1 MKKLMK
7 YAILP
12 RALVLLLALTL
23 AVTASVL
30 PAAAATEKVYTE
42 WVYDEATKT
51 LTATFPDGD
60 TEVYYRVE
68 DSIHLRCDP
77 DYSYK
82 YYHSVRIDGSSYEI
96 FARGEEGDTLA
107 LLGFNED
114 WLFFVTEKEMDQVQ
128 ELFEAGPNCRVSVS
142 YSEADNQLHHN
153 MDKNF
158 LKDLRELTADPEAET
173 LTDTLYGLRYAPRY
187 ELWMYNGGF
196 MVAVNE
202 GFLFD
207 LAGEM
212 YYASVRDLPAA
223 AFDGEGKLV
232 PSQNVTVTLYRLTEE
247 MEEAAYYAVYT
258 ASTHYR
264 WSVEYEGGYLGGL
277 IEPTIP
283 DEDLP
288 VALVYFTIAFL
299 GIILPIAPLVLGLCL
314 PHSAKQGYQKRW
326 YLLAYLSGAW
336 MVMGVVL
343 LVAMIVAL

>member
-42 WVYDEATKT
+42 WAYDEATKT

-77 DYSYK
+77 DYSYVF
-82 YYHSVRIDGSSYEI
+82 HNSVRIGGIPHDVYAMGK
-96 FARGEEGDTLA
+96 GGDTLA
-107 LLGFNED
+107 LSDTGEN
-114 WLFFVTEKEMDQVQ
+114 WLFFVTEEQMKEVEQLYD
-128 ELFEAGPNCRVSVS
+128 AKDSCRVTLS
-142 YSEADNQLHHN
+142 YDEADNHLHRT
-153 MDKNF
+153 MDKDF
-158 LKDLRELTADPEAET
+158 LKDLRKLTADPEAET

-187 ELWMYNGGF
+187 ELWLYDESN

-212 YYASVRDLPAA
+212 YYASVRDLPTAA
-223 AFDGEGKLV
+223 LDGEGKLV

>member
-42 WVYDEATKT
+42 WAYDEATKT

-68 DSIHLRCDP
+68 DSIHLRYDP
-77 DYSYK
+77 DYSYVF
-82 YYHSVRIDGSSYEI
+82 HNSVRIGDIPHDVYAMGK
-96 FARGEEGDTLA
+96 GGDTLA
-107 LLGFNED
+107 LSDTGEN
-114 WLFFVTEKEMDQVQ
+114 WLFFVTEEQMKEVEQLYD
-128 ELFEAGPNCRVSVS
+128 AKDSCRVTLS
-142 YSEADNQLHHN
+142 YDEADNHLHRT
-153 MDKNF
+153 MDKDF
-158 LKDLRELTADPEAET
+158 LKDLRKLTADPEAET

-187 ELWMYNGGF
+187 ELWLYDESN

-232 PSQNVTVTLYRLTEE
+232 PSRDVTVTLYRLTEE

-258 ASTHYR
+258 ASTHYM

>member
-30 PAAAATEKVYTE
+30 PAAAAAEKVYTE

-77 DYSYK
+77 DYSYVF
-82 YYHSVRIDGSSYEI
+82 HNSVSIGGIPHDVYAMGK
-96 FARGEEGDTLA
+96 GGDTLA
-107 LLGFNED
+107 LSDTGEN
-114 WLFFVTEKEMDQVQ
+114 WLFFVTEEQMKEVEQLYD
-128 ELFEAGPNCRVSVS
+128 AKDSCRVTLS
-142 YSEADNQLHHN
+142 YDEADNHLHRT
-153 MDKNF
+153 MDKDF
-158 LKDLRELTADPEAET
+158 LKDLRKLTADPEAET

-187 ELWMYNGGF
+187 ELWLYDESN

-212 YYASVRDLPAA
+212 YYASVRDLPTAA
-223 AFDGEGKLV
+223 LDGEGKLI

>member
-7 YAILP
+7 YAMLP

-30 PAAAATEKVYTE
+30 PAAAAADKVYTE

-68 DSIHLRCDP
+68 DSIHLRYDP

-82 YYHSVRIDGSSYEI
+82 YYRSVRIDGSSYEI

-107 LLGFNED
+107 LLGFHED

-128 ELFEAGPNCRVSVS
+128 ELFEADPDCRVSVS

-173 LTDTLYGLRYAPRY
+173 LTDTLYGLRYAPRF

-223 AFDGEGKLV
+223 AFDGEGKLI
-232 PSQNVTVTLYRLTEE
+232 PSESVTVTLYRLPEE
-247 MEEAAYYAVYT
+247 LEADAYYAVYT
-258 ASTHYR
+258 ASTHYT
-264 WSVEYEGGYLGGL
+264 WSVEHEGGYMGGL
-277 IEPTIP
+277 LDPDLS

-288 VALVYFTIAFL
+288 VGLVYFTIAFL
-299 GIILPIAPLVLGLCL
+299 GIIAPIAPLVLGLCL
-314 PHSAKQGYQKRW
+314 PHSAKQGYKKRW
-326 YLLAYLSGAW
+326 YLLAYLGGAW

>member
-12 RALVLLLALTL
+12 RALVLLLALVL

-68 DSIHLRCDP
+68 DSIHLRYDP

-107 LLGFNED
+107 LLGFHED
-114 WLFFVTEKEMDQVQ
+114 WLFFVTEKQMDTVQ
-128 ELFEAGPNCRVSVS
+128 ELFEAGPDRRVSVS
-142 YSEADNQLHHN
+142 YYESDNHLYNVLDRDFHAD
-153 MDKNF
+153 MR
-158 LKDLRELTADPEAET
+158 DLVSDPEAET
-173 LTDTLYGLRYAPRY
+173 LTDTLHGLRYAPRY
-187 ELWMYNGGF
+187 ELWMYDGGY

-212 YYASVRDLPAA
+212 YYVGVPDLPAA
-223 AFDGEGKLV
+223 AFDGEGKLI
-232 PSQNVTVTLYRLTEE
+232 PSESVTVTLYRLP
-247 MEEAAYYAVYT
+247 EEAEQDAYYHIYT
-258 ASTHYR
+258 ASTHNR
-264 WSVEYEGGYLGGL
+264 WSMDHEGGYMGGL
-277 IEPTIP
+277 IDPNIP

-288 VALVYFTIAFL
+288 VGLVYFTIAFL
-299 GIILPIAPLVLGLCL
+299 GIIIPIAPLVLGLCL
-314 PHSAKQGYQKRW
+314 PHSAKQGYKKRW
-326 YLLAYLSGAW
+326 YLLAYLGGSW

>member
-30 PAAAATEKVYTE
+30 PAAAAAEKVYTE
-42 WVYDEATKT
+42 WVYDESAET

-68 DSIHLRCDP
+68 DSIHLRHDP
-77 DYSYK
+77 EYSYVF
-82 YYHSVRIDGSSYEI
+82 HNSVRIGGIPYDVYAMGK
-96 FARGEEGDTLA
+96 GGDTLA
-107 LLGFNED
+107 LSDTGEN
-114 WLFFVTEKEMDQVQ
+114 WLFFVTEEQMKEVEQLYD
-128 ELFEAGPNCRVSVS
+128 AKDSCRVTLS
-142 YSEADNQLHHN
+142 YDEADNHLHRT
-153 MDKNF
+153 MDKDF
-158 LKDLRELTADPEAET
+158 LKDLRKLTADPEAET

-187 ELWMYNGGF
+187 ELWLYDESN

-212 YYASVRDLPAA
+212 YYASVRDLPTAA
-223 AFDGEGKLV
+223 LDGEGKLV

>member
-77 DYSYK
+77 DYSYVF
-82 YYHSVRIDGSSYEI
+82 HNSVRIGGIPHDVYAMGK
-96 FARGEEGDTLA
+96 GGDTLA
-107 LLGFNED
+107 LSDTGEN
-114 WLFFVTEKEMDQVQ
+114 WLFFVTEEQMKEVEQLYD
-128 ELFEAGPNCRVSVS
+128 AKDSCRVTLS
-142 YSEADNQLHHN
+142 YDEADNHLHRT
-153 MDKNF
+153 MDKDF
-158 LKDLRELTADPEAET
+158 LKDLRKLTADPEAET

-187 ELWMYNGGF
+187 ELWLYDESN

-212 YYASVRDLPAA
+212 YYASVRDLPTAA
-223 AFDGEGKLV
+223 LDGEGKLI
-232 PSQNVTVTLYRLTEE
+232 PSRDVTVTLYRLTEE

>member
-30 PAAAATEKVYTE
+30 PAAAAAEKVYTE

-68 DSIHLRCDP
+68 DSIHLRYDP
-77 DYSYK
+77 DYSYVF
-82 YYHSVRIDGSSYEI
+82 HNSVRIGGIPHDVYAMGK
-96 FARGEEGDTLA
+96 GGDTLA
-107 LLGFNED
+107 LSDTGEN
-114 WLFFVTEKEMDQVQ
+114 WLFFVTEEQMKEVEQLYD
-128 ELFEAGPNCRVSVS
+128 AKDSCRVTLS
-142 YSEADNQLHHN
+142 YDEADNHLHRT
-153 MDKNF
+153 MDKDF
-158 LKDLRELTADPEAET
+158 LKDLRKLTADPEAET

-187 ELWMYNGGF
+187 ELWLYDESN

-212 YYASVRDLPAA
+212 YYASVRDLPTAA
-223 AFDGEGKLV
+223 LDGEGKLI
-232 PSQNVTVTLYRLTEE
+232 PSRDVTVTLYRLTEE

-326 YLLAYLSGAW
+326 YLLTYLSGAW

>member
-12 RALVLLLALTL
+12 RALVLLLALVL

-30 PAAAATEKVYTE
+30 PAAAAADKVYTE

-68 DSIHLRCDP
+68 DSIHLRYDP

-82 YYHSVRIDGSSYEI
+82 YYRSVRIDGSSYEI

-107 LLGFNED
+107 LLGFHED
-114 WLFFVTEKEMDQVQ
+114 WLFFVTEKEMDQIQ
-128 ELFEAGPNCRVSVS
+128 ELFEADPDCRVSVS
-142 YSEADNQLHHN
+142 YSEADNQLHYN
-153 MDKNF
+153 MDRNF

-187 ELWMYNGGF
+187 ELWLYDESN

-223 AFDGEGKLV
+223 AFDGEGKLI
-232 PSQNVTVTLYRLTEE
+232 PSESVTVTLYRLPEE
-247 MEEAAYYAVYT
+247 LEADAYYAVYT
-258 ASTHYR
+258 ASTHYT
-264 WSVEYEGGYLGGL
+264 WSVEHEGGYMGGL
-277 IEPTIP
+277 FDPDLS

-288 VALVYFTIAFL
+288 VGLVYFTIAFL
-299 GIILPIAPLVLGLCL
+299 GIIAPIAPLVLGLTL

-343 LVAMIVAL
+343 LVAMILVL

>member
-1 MKKLMK
+1 VKKLMK

-30 PAAAATEKVYTE
+30 PAAAAAENVYTE

-68 DSIHLRCDP
+68 DSIHLRHDP
-77 DYSYK
+77 EYSYVF
-82 YYHSVRIDGSSYEI
+82 HNSVRIGGIPHDVYAMGK
-96 FARGEEGDTLA
+96 GGDTLA
-107 LLGFNED
+107 LSDTGEN
-114 WLFFVTEKEMDQVQ
+114 WLFFVTEEQMKEVEQLYD
-128 ELFEAGPNCRVSVS
+128 AKDSCRVTLS
-142 YSEADNQLHHN
+142 YDEADNHLHHT
-153 MDKNF
+153 MDKDF
-158 LKDLRELTADPEAET
+158 LKDLRKLTADPEAKT

-187 ELWMYNGGF
+187 ELWLYDESN

-212 YYASVRDLPAA
+212 YYASVRDLPTAA
-223 AFDGEGKLV
+223 LDGEGKLV
-232 PSQNVTVTLYRLTEE
+232 PSRDVTVTLYRLPSDL
-247 MEEAAYYAVYT
+247 EEAAYYAVYT
-258 ASTHYR
+258 ASTHYM

-299 GIILPIAPLVLGLCL
+299 GIILPIAPLVLGLVFANSKKMSH
-314 PHSAKQGYQKRW
+314 PKRW
-326 YLLAYLSGAW
+326 YVVAGMAVLWIVLAVALT
-336 MVMGVVL
+336 VL
-343 LVAMIVAL
+343 LLV